1 MPKTKALAKVRE
13 TNKTKKRSKA
23 GTKSTN
29 RRTKTK
35 VAQTPGQIMIE
46 GMKEALAYARG
57 EVKGLRVDVVERP
70 VTARD
75 ADASPAPKIGK
86 EQIVQLRQSMNLSQP
101 VFARALNA
109 TPSTV
114 RSWEQGVR
122 VPNGPALRL
131 LEIAAEHPHLIID
144 RVRSRK

>member
-1 MPKTKALAKVRE
+1 MPKTMTKIRKARKTSVVTKKKGAARSPKAGQASGQIILEGLRGALAH
-13 TNKTKKRSKA
+13 
-23 GTKSTN
+23 
-29 RRTKTK
+29 
-35 VAQTPGQIMIE
+35 
-46 GMKEALAYARG
+46 ARG
-57 EVKGLRVDVVERP
+57 EIADLRVDLVERP
-70 VTARD
+70 ATSRDTDAR
-75 ADASPAPKIGK
+75 PAPKINR

-131 LEIAAEHPHLIID
+131 LEIVSEHPELIRD
-144 RVRSRK
+144 RLRSRK